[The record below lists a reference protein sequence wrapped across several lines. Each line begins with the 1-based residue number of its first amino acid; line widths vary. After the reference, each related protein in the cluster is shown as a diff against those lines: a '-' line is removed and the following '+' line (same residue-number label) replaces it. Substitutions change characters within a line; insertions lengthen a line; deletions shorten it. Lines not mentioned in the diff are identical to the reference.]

1 MLMRSRRYDEAPE
14 NAPFQ
19 ERARSPESLI
29 DFDHLFAAI
38 RRQMWIVL
46 ALAIIGFLC
55 GVAFIVVSTPL
66 YTASTLVLIDNRRIR
81 AVENVYDA
89 AVQGADMAA
98 SIVESQVEV
107 AKSENVAIAVIR
119 KFKLLDDPR
128 FANAGPVR
136 EGFFLRLRHKL
147 FTDETSGDVNRS
159 TDVQLTERYRR
170 AGELLRQ
177 SIDIHRVGRTMV
189 LEFAYTSA
197 DPDQA
202 ALIANAYADAY
213 LSEQLNEKYEATRR
227 ASVWLEERMNELKQ
241 KALSSDHAVQRFKED
256 FNLISSGGRLVDEQQ
271 LAEVSSQLVTARAE
285 TSRAEARYE
294 RISSI
299 INGRQTEAIVPEAI
313 GNQVIEQMRSKYI
326 DVSKREA
333 ELSVKL
339 GGDHQAVVLLRGEKA
354 EYEKLM
360 FDELSRLSQSYRS
373 DLEIAQNR
381 EKSLKESF
389 EKLMV
394 LNATAN
400 KTQVALRELEREG
413 EAYRSLYQTYLQRY
427 QESLQQQSF
436 PIIDARVIAS
446 ALKPNKPA
454 YPKKQIVLAFFLLL
468 GATAGGGIG
477 LFREFR
483 ERGFLMEDQLQ
494 DELGL
499 ECLGFLPLIKPEKG
513 AKAAMKTRK
522 KGVPAVPW
530 GDPGENPPWPAL
542 LTYSIDNPMS
552 RYSETLRSMKLA
564 CDLTL
569 PGDGPKVIGI
579 ISVLPREGK
588 SVVSKNLASLISFIG
603 PRTLVIDGDLR
614 NPSLTRTVAP
624 GAKAGLVEAVLD
636 DQPIKDL
643 ILVEERSNLSILP
656 AVVRQRLP
664 HTSEFLSSPGMKK
677 VLAQAQEQ
685 YDYVIIDLPP
695 MGPVVDVRAI
705 APQIDA
711 FLLVVEWRRTA
722 RKVVR
727 STLAGEVRDKC
738 VGVVLN
744 KVSTAKLKLY
754 ESYGSK
760 HYYHTEYTSYHEGK
774 H

>member
-1 MLMRSRRYDEAPE
+1 MRSKRYDEAPE
-14 NAPFQ
+14 NAQFQ
-19 ERARSPESLI
+19 ERARSPESLV
-29 DFDHLFAAI
+29 DFDHLFAAM
-38 RRQMWIVL
+38 RRQMWIVI
-46 ALAIIGFLC
+46 ALAITGLLC
-55 GVAFIVVSTPL
+55 GVAFIVISTPL

-107 AKSENVAIAVIR
+107 AKSENVAVAVIR

-128 FANAGPVR
+128 FAKAGPVR

-147 FTDETSGDVNRS
+147 FTDETSGDLNRS

-189 LEFAYTSA
+189 LEFAYTSP

-227 ASVWLEERMNELKQ
+227 ASVWLEERMTELKQ
-241 KALSSDHAVQRFKED
+241 KALSSDHAVQKFKED
-256 FNLISSGGRLVDEQQ
+256 NNLISSGGRLVDDQQ
-271 LAEVSSQLVTARAE
+271 LAEVSTQLVTARAE

-294 RISSI
+294 RIRAI
-299 INGRQTEAIVPEAI
+299 INWRQTEAIVPEAI
-313 GNQVIEQMRSKYI
+313 GNQVIEQMRTKYI

-360 FDELSRLSQSYRS
+360 FEELSRLSQSYHS
-373 DLEIAQNR
+373 DVEIAQNR

-454 YPKKQIVLAFFLLL
+454 YPKKQIVLAFFVLL
-468 GATAGGGIG
+468 GATWRHRPVPGIPGARLPDGGPASG
-477 LFREFR
+477 RT
-483 ERGFLMEDQLQ
+483 
-494 DELGL
+494 
-499 ECLGFLPLIKPEKG
+499 G
-513 AKAAMKTRK
+513 A
-522 KGVPAVPW
+522 GVPGFPAADQA
-530 GDPGENPPWPAL
+530 GKGRQGGEDGAAK
-542 LTYSIDNPMS
+542 TAAI
-552 RYSETLRSMKLA
+552 RS
-564 CDLTL
+564 
-569 PGDGPKVIGI
+569 
-579 ISVLPREGK
+579 
-588 SVVSKNLASLISFIG
+588 
-603 PRTLVIDGDLR
+603 
-614 NPSLTRTVAP
+614 
-624 GAKAGLVEAVLD
+624 
-636 DQPIKDL
+636 
-643 ILVEERSNLSILP
+643 
-656 AVVRQRLP
+656 
-664 HTSEFLSSPGMKK
+664 
-677 VLAQAQEQ
+677 
-685 YDYVIIDLPP
+685 
-695 MGPVVDVRAI
+695 
-705 APQIDA
+705 
-711 FLLVVEWRRTA
+711 
-722 RKVVR
+722 
-727 STLAGEVRDKC
+727 
-738 VGVVLN
+738 VG
-744 KVSTAKLKLY
+744 
-754 ESYGSK
+754 
-760 HYYHTEYTSYHEGK
+760 
-774 H
+774 